1 MKLLCSDYHLME
13 ACLWGFYG
21 RDKDDVEIGCLLEY
35 VRGCGCGIGGDDEDG
50 DVEGMVSE
58 EAFA

>member
-1 MKLLCSDYHLME
+1 MGDID
-13 ACLWGFYG
+13 G